1 MKFAKAERLLH
12 RRVAASC
19 YNRTWDYLEMKKRTR
34 EDDRQMLELA
44 HTSRYHWGIV
54 GTARNRAVGD
64 WQISRVYIELNE
76 PDLALLYAKSA
87 LGICKKNNLA
97 EVAHVMNEGMARAYA
112 KAGMRSKAIDH
123 IRLAK
128 RQLAALSLNPEDSEV
143 TQDRSKT
150 PNASCIEQRPI
161 LG

>member
-1 MKFAKAERLLH
+1 MKFTKAERLLH
-12 RRVAASC
+12 LRVAASC
-19 YNRTWDYLEMKKRTR
+19 YNRTWDYLEMKKRTQ

-87 LGICKKNNLA
+87 LDICKKNNLA

-112 KAGMRSKAIDH
+112 KAGMHTKAMQH

-128 RQLAALSLNPEDSEV
+128 TQLAALSLDPEDSEV
-143 TQDRSKT
+143 YSGQIKDTER
-150 PNASCIEQRPI
+150 
-161 LG
+161 LLH